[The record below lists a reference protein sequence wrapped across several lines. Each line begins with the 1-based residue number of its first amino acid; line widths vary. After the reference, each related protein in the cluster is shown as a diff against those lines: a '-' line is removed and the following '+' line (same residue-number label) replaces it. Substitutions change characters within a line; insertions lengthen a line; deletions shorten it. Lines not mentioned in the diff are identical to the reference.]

1 MKTLL
6 VILLFI
12 PCLSWGLT
20 FKDGK
25 QVQDDKISS
34 SEIENYVPNALGGYQ
49 IENRYLNLSYPPHEP
64 NVVRNKYWFGWF
76 WHSQDFNN
84 DGYKDFLYTGTMN
97 PNNVEVTGED
107 TGGICGGDRC
117 SGEMPGPTLFLGT
130 KNGDFILSSELFID
144 NREMSGQSLSRQNL
158 VADYNNDG
166 VLDLFIADHGVGT
179 HKGIRDSYFL
189 SQQDGT
195 WVESSETHLSKPNYT
210 IFDHGGA
217 VGDIDNDGDIDIVLT
232 ELKNQITC
240 WINDGHGKMNY
251 RVCGNIHA
259 FGIELG
265 DMDGDGDLD
274 LVHTGHEGG
283 PSTNTGIV
291 LNDGRGN
298 FKKRIGLPMI
308 SKWTTVPD
316 VGVWDLDNDGDLDMA
331 LSRSGHLYVGVAV
344 QIIENLGNNKF
355 DSQLHILLEAPS
367 NYVPKHEGNEWN
379 NFIQNFLFGD
389 FDNDGKEDVLLVAH
403 RDGKHKHIGASIL
416 KNEGNMRFRHIPHGE
431 NENPITLLAD
441 NKFLLNQNTKN
452 YIKEIK
458 PIPVEELEGYTY
470 LKEKIYFSSLEAYLI
485 GAKLLNSG
493 ENFYI
498 YDGLFEKDKN
508 KFFITLCSEYYQKF
522 KFIANR
528 VGFGYGN
535 GFMQNPDLKK
545 YGKSGCGS
553 QDGFIGHWED
563 DAQILKEETNISP
576 FLFEIEQKWKQTLD
590 NLLIMT
596 LEEKNYYQNNWLR

>member
-1 MKTLL
+1 MKKLL
-6 VILLFI
+6 ISIFFLI
-12 PCLSWGLT
+12 SSLSWGLT
-20 FKDGK
+20 FRDGK
-25 QVQDDKISS
+25 QVEDDKIAS
-34 SEIENYVPNALGGYQ
+34 SEIENYVLNALGGYQ

-64 NVVRNKYWFGWF
+64 NVVRDKYWFGWF
-76 WHSQDFNN
+76 WNAQDFNN

-130 KNGDFILSSELFID
+130 KDGDFILSSELFID

-195 WVESSETHLSKPNYT
+195 WVGSSETHLSKPNYT

-240 WINDGHGKMNY
+240 WINDGNGKMNY
-251 RVCGNIHA
+251 RSCGNVHA

-274 LVHTGHEGG
+274 LVHAGHEGG

-291 LNDGRGN
+291 LNDDRGN
-298 FKKRIGLPMI
+298 FKKRISLPMI

-316 VGVWDLDNDGDLDMA
+316 VGVWDLDNDGDLDIA

-355 DSQLHILLEAPS
+355 DS
-367 NYVPKHEGNEWN
+367 
-379 NFIQNFLFGD
+379 
-389 FDNDGKEDVLLVAH
+389 
-403 RDGKHKHIGASIL
+403 
-416 KNEGNMRFRHIPHGE
+416 
-431 NENPITLLAD
+431 
-441 NKFLLNQNTKN
+441 
-452 YIKEIK
+452 
-458 PIPVEELEGYTY
+458 
-470 LKEKIYFSSLEAYLI
+470 
-485 GAKLLNSG
+485 
-493 ENFYI
+493 
-498 YDGLFEKDKN
+498 
-508 KFFITLCSEYYQKF
+508 
-522 KFIANR
+522 
-528 VGFGYGN
+528 
-535 GFMQNPDLKK
+535 
-545 YGKSGCGS
+545 
-553 QDGFIGHWED
+553 
-563 DAQILKEETNISP
+563 
-576 FLFEIEQKWKQTLD
+576 
-590 NLLIMT
+590 
-596 LEEKNYYQNNWLR
+596 